1 MGASTACACAKRGH
15 EVAIFDQFPF
25 GHTNGSSHGSSRIVR
40 DAYPDP
46 FYTEIMQEVYPL
58 WQELQTQAN
67 EGVSWEHPVLL
78 TDSL

>member
-1 MGASTACACAKRGH
+1 MGASTACAKRGH
-15 EVAIFDQFPF
+15 EVTIFDKFLPD
-25 GHTNGSSHGSSRIVR
+25 HTNGGPHGSSRIVR

>member
-1 MGASTACACAKRGH
+1 MGASTAWACAKRGH

-25 GHTNGSSHGSSRIVR
+25 GHTNGGSHGSSRIVR

-58 WQELQTQAN
+58 WQEFRTQAN